1 MRHRY
6 VGRKLGRGR
15 AHRQAMERDIV
26 GDLFLNER
34 IITTVEKAKEFRIMA
49 DRVITIGKKF
59 QAAKEAKDKIHY
71 LRQASRHLNDP
82 EMAKK
87 VCNEI
92 APRFMERPGGYT
104 RVLKLGGSRWSDNA
118 KFAATRLGDG
128 GERAI
133 LELVVKAD
141 KPEEGTEAPAA
152 AAKTGTKKTKSE
164 ATVKEKKGKESA
176 AGT

>member
-49 DRVITIGKKF
+49 ERVITIGKKF
-59 QAAKEAKDKIHY
+59 QAAKEEKDKIHF

-82 EMAKK
+82 AMAKK
-87 VCNEI
+87 VCTEI
-92 APRFMERPGGYT
+92 APRFMERQGGYT

-118 KFAATRLGDG
+118 KYAATRLGDA

-133 LELVVKAD
+133 LELVVKAEQ
-141 KPEEGTEAPAA
+141 PEAPQEAGTK
-152 AAKTGTKKTKSE
+152 AAKKSKSE
-164 ATVKEKKGKESA
+164 ATVKEKKGKEPA

>member
-15 AHRQAMERDIV
+15 THREAMRRQIV

-34 IITTVEKAKEFRIMA
+34 IVTTVEKAKDFRIFA
-49 DRVITIGKKF
+49 DRLVTIGKKY
-59 QAAKEAKDKIHY
+59 QAAKDGGMKIHY
-71 LRQASRHLNDP
+71 LRLAYRYLQDEA
-82 EMAKK
+82 MAKK
-87 VCNEI
+87 LCTEI

-118 KFAATRLGDG
+118 KWAAHRLGDNG
-128 GERAI
+128 QRAI
-133 LELVVKAD
+133 LELVVKGE
-141 KPEEGTEAPAA
+141 KPGEQPEEQ
-152 AAKTGTKKTKSE
+152 AKGAKKKVKAGE
-164 ATVKEKKGKESA
+164 ATVKSEKKKETA

>member
-15 AHRQAMERDIV
+15 AHRQAMQRQIV

-34 IITTVEKAKEFRIMA
+34 IITTVEKAKEFRIFA
-49 DRVITIGKKF
+49 DRIITIGKKY
-59 QAAKEAKDKIHY
+59 QASKDAADKVHY
-71 LRQASRHLNDP
+71 LRQANRHLQDP
-82 EMAKK
+82 AMAKK
-87 VCNEI
+87 VCTEI

-118 KFAATRLGDG
+118 KYAATRLGDG

-133 LELVVKAD
+133 LELVVKAE
-141 KPEEGTEAPAA
+141 KPEEGAAPAEKG
-152 AAKTGTKKTKSE
+152 AKKAKASG
-164 ATVKEKKGKESA
+164 ATAKDKKGKEPA

>member
-15 AHRQAMERDIV
+15 PHREAMRRQIV

-34 IITTVEKAKEFRIMA
+34 IITTVERAKEFRIFA
-49 DRVITIGKKF
+49 DRVITIGKKY
-59 QAAKEAKDKIHY
+59 QRAKDGAMKIHF
-71 LRQASRHLNDP
+71 LREAHRHLQD
-82 EMAKK
+82 EAMAKK
-87 VCNEI
+87 VCTEI
-92 APRFMERPGGYT
+92 AVRFMERPGGYT

-118 KFAATRLGDG
+118 KYAATRLGDG

-133 LELVVKAD
+133 LELVVKAE
-141 KPEEGTEAPAA
+141 KPEEAPEPAA
-152 AAKTGTKKTKSE
+152 KATKKSKASG
-164 ATVKEKKGKESA
+164 ATAKEKKGKESA

>member
-15 AHRQAMERDIV
+15 PHREAMRRQIV
-26 GDLFLNER
+26 SDLFLNER
-34 IITTVEKAKEFRIMA
+34 IITTVERAKEFRIFA
-49 DRVITIGKKF
+49 ERLITIGKNY
-59 QAAKEAKDKIHY
+59 QAAKDKKDQIHF
-71 LRQASRHLNDP
+71 LRQAHRHLQD
-82 EMAKK
+82 EAMAKK
-87 VCNEI
+87 VCLEI

-118 KFAATRLGDG
+118 KYAMHRLGDN

-133 LELVVKAD
+133 LELVVKAET
-141 KPEEGTEAPAA
+141 PEAPAEP
-152 AAKTGTKKTKSE
+152 AAKAAKKPKASE
-164 ATVKEKKGKESA
+164 STVKAKKGKEPA

>member
-15 AHRQAMERDIV
+15 PHREAMRRQTV
-26 GDLFLNER
+26 SALFLNER
-34 IITTVEKAKEFRIMA
+34 IITTVERAKEFRIFA
-49 DRVITIGKKF
+49 ERIITIGKNY
-59 QAAKEAKDKIHY
+59 QSAKDTKDKIHF
-71 LRQASRHLNDP
+71 LRQAHRHLQN
-82 EMAKK
+82 EAMARK
-87 VCNEI
+87 VCTEI

-118 KFAATRLGDG
+118 KYAATRLGDG

-133 LELVVKAD
+133 LELVVKAE
-141 KPEEGTEAPAA
+141 KPEDAPEPV
-152 AAKTGTKKTKSE
+152 AAKATKRTKSE